1 MAKGFFFFNRLRKKN
16 EQEQQDEQSERIL
29 FEMFYHRIYSTAYFI
44 TQDRDLAQDIVQETF
59 IKAFKHMHT
68 LEDGKKIGA
77 WLSSIASR
85 LALDYLRKIKR
96 WNDVATEDLII
107 DEEINKKQNQTSSI
121 ETIMEER
128 FLKTVL
134 RQEINALGPDY
145 RQVIILKYEYD
156 MKDEEIA
163 KALEI
168 SVGTVKSR
176 LHRAKQKLKDSL
188 EKQPDIWEGGA

>member
-1 MAKGFFFFNRLRKKN
+1 
-16 EQEQQDEQSERIL
+16 
-29 FEMFYHRIYSTAYFI
+29 MFYHRIYSTAYFI